1 MKTIKIT
8 PFLLALSL
16 LVSCSSDGDDGP
28 DMTGPQDAT
37 LTLAIAPGSILTKA
51 TVAKVG
57 ETQEGEAKINNIFG
71 ALFKEDGS
79 LLTTAYVDYKNQ
91 TEKTPDTIRIS
102 AKSDTPYKYVVL
114 VNAGNIN
121 CSNMDDLLKKSYNL
135 TDVKVDNQPMG
146 SNFLDITGLKPGTN
160 YYGEENAFTNKP
172 VGYSFYNKNNVKV
185 YRIFSRI
192 DFEKI
197 SINWNEDN
205 AADLLKENAR
215 FRLNRVYVVDAKSAV
230 YLADH
235 QQDENNNSV
244 EIITQP
250 AYLHGRAEGDSY
262 LASLNLFPRNDESS
276 SSEII
281 NSGGEWDITTN
292 PLRCYITE
300 NTEATN
306 PTMLVL
312 KGDILHQENDAPILS
327 DRYFFIELKDMKDT
341 VGKELSGILRN
352 YVIRISAT
360 ITGKGSGDEEYRE
373 NAYATVTVIPDD
385 WSVETQKENVN

>member
-1 MKTIKIT
+1 MKTINIT

-51 TVAKVG
+51 TAKAG
-57 ETQEGEAKINNIFG
+57 EMQEGEAKINNIFA

-79 LLTTAYVDYKNQ
+79 LLTTAYVDYKDQ
-91 TEKTPDTIRIS
+91 KEKTPDTIRIS
-102 AKSDTPYKYVVL
+102 AKSDTQYTYVVL
-114 VNAGNIN
+114 VNTGNIN
-121 CSNMDDLLKKSYNL
+121 CSNITELLEESYNL
-135 TDVKVDNQPMG
+135 EGVQVDKQPMG
-146 SNFLDITGLKPGTN
+146 SNFLEITGLKPGTN
-160 YYGEENAFTNKP
+160 YYGEKDIFTNKP
-172 VGYSFYNKNNVKV
+172 SEYHFYNESNIKV
-185 YRIFSRI
+185 YRTFSRI

-197 SINWNEDN
+197 SVLWSKDD
-205 AADLLKENAR
+205 ADDLLQENAR
-215 FRLNRVYVVDAKSAV
+215 FRLKQVYVVDAKSTT

-235 QQDENNNSV
+235 VQGGNNYSV
-244 EIITQP
+244 EMPDPT
-250 AYLHGRAEGDSY
+250 YLHGRAEGEGY
-262 LASLNLFPRNDESS
+262 LASLNLYPRNDENS

-281 NSGGEWDITTN
+281 NSGGEWDITAN

-300 NTEATN
+300 NTGATK

-312 KGDILHQENDAPILS
+312 KGDILHQKTDDPILS
-327 DRYFFIELKDMKDT
+327 DRYFFVKLKDMKDT
-341 VGKELSGILRN
+341 AGKELSGILRN

-373 NAYATVTVIPDD
+373 NAYATVTVTPED
-385 WSVETQKENVN
+385 WSVETQKESVN